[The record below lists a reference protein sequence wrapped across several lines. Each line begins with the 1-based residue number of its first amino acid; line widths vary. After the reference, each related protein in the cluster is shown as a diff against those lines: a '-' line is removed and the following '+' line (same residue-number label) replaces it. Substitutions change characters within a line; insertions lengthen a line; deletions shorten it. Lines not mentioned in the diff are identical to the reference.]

1 MHHIFQDTR
10 EDLSMANQAISG
22 TLFKKMVTNGAVNLK
37 NNHKEIDHLNVFPV
51 PDGDTGTNM
60 QMTMMAGI
68 KEVNSL
74 DSQSIIDISKI
85 LSRGLLMGARGN
97 SGVILSQFFRG
108 VYSEIAKIDNGS
120 ATVQEF
126 IQALVGGY
134 QMAYRAVMDPVEGT
148 ILTVVRESAE
158 KVLREQSNLNSV
170 EEVLTLY
177 LKQARETLI
186 NTPELLPVLK
196 EAGVVDSGG
205 AGFIKIIEGWVM
217 ALEGNMLNESE
228 ANFVPQEREH
238 YHGAENLGDFEIKFG
253 YCTEFIV
260 KLHKPEK
267 FNENFMKDPL
277 SQMGDS
283 LVVVTDDDLL
293 KVHVHTNQ
301 PGVALTL
308 AQKYGDIQTIKI
320 ENMRLQHSTI
330 MGDTISEHKSE
341 AIPSPKKPKAK
352 FGIIAVASGE
362 GIREAFSELGVDL
375 IIDGGQTMNPST
387 EAFVKA
393 VESLN
398 AEHIIILPNNKNI
411 ILSAEQTLD
420 LCADRSIRVL
430 KTKSIAQGYASLMA
444 FDPSQELDDN
454 FEEMMN
460 IVTNMRSGEITYA
473 VRDTEINGVSIK
485 NGDFIGITKGEIL
498 FSNPKR
504 IDTAK
509 ALLENMIDE
518 NREIITIFYG
528 NDTDEEE
535 IELMVAH
542 AKKLNP
548 DIEVD
553 LIDGK
558 QDIYSFIIAVE

>member
-1 MHHIFQDTR
+1 
-10 EDLSMANQAISG
+10 MANQTVSG

-60 QMTMMAGI
+60 QMTMMAGV
-68 KEVNSL
+68 KEVSSL
-74 DSQSIIDISKI
+74 ESQSIVDISKI

-108 VYSEIAKIDNGS
+108 VYSEIAKINNGS

-158 KVLREQSNLNSV
+158 KVLREQNNLNSV
-170 EEVLTLY
+170 EEVLKLY
-177 LKQARETLI
+177 LEQAKETLE

-205 AGFIKIIEGWVM
+205 AGFIKIIEGWIM
-217 ALEGNMLNESE
+217 ALDGQMLAE
-228 ANFVPQEREH
+228 AEVQSQGQQREH
-238 YHGAENLGDFEIKFG
+238 YHGAENLGAVDIKFG

-277 SQMGDS
+277 MQMGDS

-293 KVHVHTNQ
+293 KIHVHTNQ

-308 AQKYGDIQTIKI
+308 AQKYGDLQTIKI
-320 ENMRLQHSTI
+320 ENMRVQHSTI
-330 MGDTISEHKSE
+330 MGEESSHVEPQKE
-341 AIPSPKKPKAK
+341 VKKVQKPKSK
-352 FGIIAVASGE
+352 FGIIAVASGQ
-362 GIREAFSELGVDL
+362 GIHEAFKELGVDL

-387 EAFVKA
+387 EAFVNA

-398 AEHIIILPNNKNI
+398 CDHIIILPNNKNI

-420 LCADRSIRVL
+420 LCPNRSIRVL
-430 KTKSIAQGYASLMA
+430 KTKSIAQGYSSLMA
-444 FDPSQELDDN
+444 FDPTQELDDN
-454 FEEMMN
+454 FEAMTE
-460 IVTNMRSGEITYA
+460 IVSNMRSGEITYA
-473 VRDTEINGVSIK
+473 VRDTEINGVTIK
-485 NGDFIGITKGEIL
+485 NGDFIGITKGEIKVSTPTRL
-498 FSNPKR
+498 E
-504 IDTAK
+504 TAQ
-509 ALLENMIDE
+509 ALLDDMVDAS
-518 NREIITIFYG
+518 REIITIFYG
-528 NDTDEEE
+528 NDADED
-535 IELMVAH
+535 ELDLIVAH

-548 DIEVD
+548 DMEVETIE
-553 LIDGK
+553 GK
-558 QDIYSFIIAVE
+558 QDIYVYIFAVE

>member
-1 MHHIFQDTR
+1 
-10 EDLSMANQAISG
+10 MANHTVSG
-22 TLFKKMVTNGAVNLK
+22 SLFKKMVTNGAVNLK

-68 KEVNSL
+68 KEVNNL

-120 ATVQEF
+120 ATIEEF

-134 QMAYRAVMDPVEGT
+134 KMAYRAVMDPVEGT

-158 KVLREQSNLNSV
+158 KVLRESKNLNSI
-170 EEVLTLY
+170 EDVLKVY
-177 LKQARETLI
+177 LEQARETLI
-186 NTPELLPVLK
+186 QTPELLPVLK

-217 ALEGNMLNESE
+217 ALEGQILNEADQLSQ
-228 ANFVPQEREH
+228 PQQVEH
-238 YHGAENLGDFEIKFG
+238 YIGAENLGAVDIKFG

-260 KLHKPEK
+260 KLHKPDK
-267 FNENFMKDPL
+267 FKESYMKDPL

-283 LVVVTDDDLL
+283 LVVVADDDLL

-308 AQKYGDIQTIKI
+308 AQKYGDIQTVKI
-320 ENMRLQHSTI
+320 ENMRVQHSNI
-330 MGDTISEHKSE
+330 MEHKE
-341 AIPSPKKPKAK
+341 APQAPKQVEKPKKKSK
-352 FGIIAVASGE
+352 YGIIAVASGK
-362 GIREAFSELGVDL
+362 GIHDAFKDLGVD
-375 IIDGGQTMNPST
+375 IVIDGGQTMNPST
-387 EAFVKA
+387 EAFIKA
-393 VESLN
+393 IEELN
-398 AEHIIILPNNKNI
+398 SDHVVILPNNKNI
-411 ILSAEQTLD
+411 ILSAEQSID
-420 LCADRSIRVL
+420 LVPNRSIRVL

-444 FDPSQELDDN
+444 FDPTVDPDDN
-454 FEEMMN
+454 YEAMMET
-460 IVTNMRSGEITYA
+460 VENMRSGEVTYA
-473 VRDTEINGVSIK
+473 VRDTELNGVQIK
-485 NGDFIGITKGEIL
+485 NGDFIGITGGKIAVSTPSRLE
-498 FSNPKR
+498 
-504 IDTAK
+504 TTK
-509 ALLENMIDE
+509 ALLDEIIDSS
-518 NREIITIFYG
+518 REIITIFYG
-528 NDTDEEE
+528 NDTDED
-535 IELMVAH
+535 ELDLVVAH

-553 LIDGK
+553 IIEGK
-558 QDIYSFIIAVE
+558 QDIYTYIIAVE

>member
-1 MHHIFQDTR
+1 
-10 EDLSMANQAISG
+10 MANQAVSG

-37 NNHKEIDHLNVFPV
+37 NNHKEIDHMNVFPV

-158 KVLREQSNLNSV
+158 KVLREQSNLHSV

-177 LKQARETLI
+177 LEQARETLI
-186 NTPELLPVLK
+186 RTPDLLPILK

-205 AGFIKIIEGWVM
+205 AGFIRIIEGWVM

-228 ANFVPQEREH
+228 AQFTPQTIEH
-238 YHGAENLGDFEIKFG
+238 YHGAENLGDFDIKFG

-260 KLHKPEK
+260 KLHKPAK

-283 LVVVTDDDLL
+283 LVVVADDDLL

-308 AQKYGDIQTIKI
+308 AQKYGDLQTIKI
-320 ENMRLQHSTI
+320 ENMRVQHSTI
-330 MGDTISEHKSE
+330 MGDPIQEHTKE
-341 AIPSPKKPKAK
+341 EIKKPPKSKAK
-352 FGIIAVASGE
+352 FGIIAVASGD
-362 GIREAFSELGVDL
+362 GIREAFTELGVDL

-387 EAFVKA
+387 ESFVKA

-398 AEHIIILPNNKNI
+398 VDHIIILPNNKNI

-420 LCADRSIRVL
+420 LCPDRSIRVL
-430 KTKSIAQGYASLMA
+430 KTKSIAQGYSSLMA
-444 FDPSQELDDN
+444 FDPSLELDDN
-454 FEEMMN
+454 FEEMTN
-460 IVTNMRSGEITYA
+460 IVENMRSGEITYA
-473 VRDTEINGVSIK
+473 VRDTELNGVSIK
-485 NGDFIGITKGEIL
+485 TGDFIGITRGEIL
-498 FSNPKR
+498 VSKPDR
-504 IDTAK
+504 IETAK
-509 ALLENMIDE
+509 VLLEDMIDE

-528 NDTDEEE
+528 NDSDEDE
-535 IELMVAH
+535 IELIVAH

-553 LIDGK
+553 LIEGK
-558 QDIYSFIIAVE
+558 QDVYSYIIAVE

>member
-1 MHHIFQDTR
+1 
-10 EDLSMANQAISG
+10 MANHTVSG
-22 TLFKKMVTNGAVNLK
+22 SLFKKMVTNGAVNLK

-120 ATVQEF
+120 ASIEEF

-134 QMAYRAVMDPVEGT
+134 KMAYRAVMDPVEGT

-158 KVLREQSNLNSV
+158 KVLHESKNLKSV
-170 EEVLTLY
+170 EEVLKVY
-177 LKQARETLI
+177 LEQAKETLTH
-186 NTPELLPVLK
+186 TPELLPVLK

-217 ALEGNMLNESE
+217 ALEGQMLNEAE
-228 ANFVPQEREH
+228 FQAQPQVVEH
-238 YHGAENLGDFEIKFG
+238 YIGAENLGAFDIKFG

-267 FNENFMKDPL
+267 FKENYMKDPL
-277 SQMGDS
+277 AQMGDS
-283 LVVVTDDDLL
+283 LVVVADDDLL

-308 AQKYGDIQTIKI
+308 AQKYGDIQTVKI
-320 ENMRLQHSTI
+320 ENMRIQHSNI
-330 MGDTISEHKSE
+330 MEHKDTHVAPKPIE
-341 AIPSPKKPKAK
+341 KPKKKSK
-352 FGIIAVASGE
+352 YGIIAVASGK
-362 GIREAFSELGVDL
+362 GIHDAFKELGVD
-375 IIDGGQTMNPST
+375 IVIDGGQTMNPST
-387 EAFVKA
+387 EAFIKA
-393 VESLN
+393 IEEIH
-398 AEHIIILPNNKNI
+398 ADHIVILPNNKNI
-411 ILSAEQTLD
+411 ILSAEQSID
-420 LCADRSIRVL
+420 LVPNRSIRVL
-430 KTKSIAQGYASLMA
+430 KTKTIAQGYASLMA
-444 FDPSQELDDN
+444 FDPTMELDDN
-454 FEEMMN
+454 YEAMMETVN
-460 IVTNMRSGEITYA
+460 HMRSGEVTYA
-473 VRDTEINGVSIK
+473 VRDTELNGIMIK
-485 NGDFIGITKGEIL
+485 TGDFIGITGGKIALSTPSRLETTKGLLDEIVDA
-498 FSNPKR
+498 S
-504 IDTAK
+504 
-509 ALLENMIDE
+509 
-518 NREIITIFYG
+518 REIITIFYG
-528 NDTDEEE
+528 NDADEDE
-535 IELMVAH
+535 IELVVAH

-553 LIDGK
+553 LIEGK
-558 QDIYSFIIAVE
+558 QDIYTYIIAVE

>member
-1 MHHIFQDTR
+1 
-10 EDLSMANQAISG
+10 MANQTVSG

-60 QMTMMAGI
+60 QMTMMAGV

-74 DSQSIIDISKI
+74 DSQSIVDISKI

-108 VYSEIAKIDNGS
+108 VYSEIAKINNGS

-158 KVLREQSNLNSV
+158 KVLREQNNLNSV
-170 EEVLTLY
+170 EEVLKLY
-177 LKQARETLI
+177 LEQAKETLE

-205 AGFIKIIEGWVM
+205 AGFIKIIEGWIM
-217 ALEGNMLNESE
+217 ALDGQMLAE
-228 ANFVPQEREH
+228 AEVSSQVQEREH
-238 YHGAENLGDFEIKFG
+238 FHGAENLGAIDIKFG
-253 YCTEFIV
+253 FCTEFIV

-277 SQMGDS
+277 MQMGDS

-308 AQKYGDIQTIKI
+308 AQKYGDLQTIKI
-320 ENMRLQHSTI
+320 ENMRIQHSNI
-330 MGDTISEHKSE
+330 MNDEVAHAAPQQEVKK
-341 AIPSPKKPKAK
+341 PKKPKSK
-352 FGIIAVASGE
+352 FAVIAVASGE
-362 GIREAFSELGVDL
+362 GIHNAFNELGVDL

-387 EAFVKA
+387 EAFVNA

-398 AEHIIILPNNKNI
+398 ADHIIILPNNKNI

-420 LCADRSIRVL
+420 LCPDRSIRVL

-444 FDPSQELDDN
+444 FDPTQELDDN
-454 FEEMMN
+454 FEAMTE
-460 IVTNMRSGEITYA
+460 IVENMRSGEITYA
-473 VRDTEINGVSIK
+473 VRDTEINGLAIK
-485 NGDFIGITKGEIL
+485 NGDFIGITKGEIKVSTPTRL
-498 FSNPKR
+498 E
-504 IDTAK
+504 TAK
-509 ALLENMIDE
+509 ALLEDMVDAS
-518 NREIITIFYG
+518 REIITIFYG
-528 NDTDEEE
+528 NDSDED
-535 IELMVAH
+535 ELDLIVAH

-548 DIEVD
+548 DMEVET
-553 LIDGK
+553 IDGK
-558 QDIYSFIIAVE
+558 QDIYVYIFAVE

>member
-1 MHHIFQDTR
+1 
-10 EDLSMANQAISG
+10 MANQAISG

-68 KEVNSL
+68 KEVNTL

-170 EEVLTLY
+170 EEVLALY
-177 LKQARETLI
+177 LQQAKETLI
-186 NTPELLPVLK
+186 RTPDLLPVLK

-205 AGFIKIIEGWVM
+205 AGFVKIIEGWIM
-217 ALEGNMLNESE
+217 ALEGNMLNELE
-228 ANFVPQEREH
+228 AQFAPQQKEH
-238 YHGAENLGDFEIKFG
+238 YHGAENLGDFDIKFG

-283 LVVVTDDDLL
+283 LVVVTDDDIL

-330 MGDTISEHKSE
+330 MSDVVPNQSNGIAMPT
-341 AIPSPKKPKAK
+341 KPTAK
-352 FGIIAVASGE
+352 FAIIAVASGE
-362 GIREAFSELGVDL
+362 GIKESFKELGVDL

-387 EAFVKA
+387 ESFVKA

-398 AEHIIILPNNKNI
+398 SENIIILPNNKNI

-420 LCADRSIRVL
+420 LCPDRSIRVL

-444 FDPSQELDDN
+444 FDPTQELDDN

-460 IVTNMRSGEITYA
+460 IVSNMRSGEITYA
-473 VRDTEINGVSIK
+473 VRDTELNGVAIK
-485 NGDFIGITKGEIL
+485 KGDFIGITKGEIL
-498 FSNPKR
+498 VSEPVRF
-504 IDTAK
+504 DTAK
-509 ALLENMIDE
+509 TLLEDMIDE
-518 NREIITIFYG
+518 NREIVTIFFG
-528 NDTDEEE
+528 NDADEDE
-535 IELMVAH
+535 IEQIVAH

-553 LIDGK
+553 LIEGK
-558 QDIYSFIIAVE
+558 QDVYSYIIAVE

>member
-1 MHHIFQDTR
+1 
-10 EDLSMANQAISG
+10 MANQTVSG

-68 KEVNSL
+68 KEVNNL
-74 DSQSIIDISKI
+74 DSQSIVDISKI

-120 ATVQEF
+120 ATVKEF

-158 KVLREQSNLNSV
+158 KVVRESSHLNSV
-170 EEVLTLY
+170 EEVLKMY
-177 LKQARETLI
+177 LEQAQETLI
-186 NTPELLPVLK
+186 KTPELLPVLK

-205 AGFIKIIEGWVM
+205 AGFIKIIEGWLM
-217 ALEGNMLNESE
+217 ALEGRMLNE
-228 ANFVPQEREH
+228 QEVSHHAQAREH
-238 YHGAENLGDFEIKFG
+238 YHGAENLGQVDIKYG

-267 FNENFMKDPL
+267 FNDNFMKDPL
-277 SQMGDS
+277 LQMGDS

-308 AQKYGDIQTIKI
+308 AQKYGDLQTIKI
-320 ENMRLQHSTI
+320 ENMRIQNETI
-330 MGDTISEHKSE
+330 LGDQVHDHKKAEPTIAKV
-341 AIPSPKKPKAK
+341 AKPKAK
-352 FGIIAVASGE
+352 FGIIAVASGQ
-362 GIREAFSELGVDL
+362 GIHEAFKELGVDL

-393 VESLN
+393 CEELN
-398 AEHIIILPNNKNI
+398 TDHIIILPNNKNI

-420 LCADRSIRVL
+420 LLPDRSIRVL
-430 KTKSIAQGYASLMA
+430 KTKSIAQGYSSLMA
-444 FDPSQELDDN
+444 FDPTADVDDN
-454 FEEMMN
+454 IEQMMD
-460 IVTNMRSGEITYA
+460 IVTNMRSGEVTYA
-473 VRDTEINGVSIK
+473 VRDTELNGVQIK
-485 NGDFIGITKGEIL
+485 NGDFIGITKGEIKL
-498 FSNPKR
+498 STPSR
-504 IDTAK
+504 LETTQG
-509 ALLENMIDE
+509 LLDDMIDE
-518 NREIITIFYG
+518 TREIVTIFYG
-528 NDTDEEE
+528 NDTDED
-535 IELMVAH
+535 ELDQVVAH

-553 LIDGK
+553 VIEGK
-558 QDIYSFIIAVE
+558 QDIYTYIIAVE

>member
-1 MHHIFQDTR
+1 MRRI
-10 EDLSMANQAISG
+10 EMANKTVSG
-22 TLFKKMVTNGAVNLK
+22 SLFKKMVTNGAVNLK

-68 KEVNSL
+68 KEVNNL
-74 DSQSIIDISKI
+74 ESQSIVDISKI

-158 KVLREQSNLNSV
+158 KVLREQPSLNSV
-170 EEVLTLY
+170 EDVLKMY
-177 LKQARETLI
+177 LDQAKETLI
-186 NTPELLPVLK
+186 KTPELLPVLK

-205 AGFIKIIEGWVM
+205 AGFIKIIEGWMM
-217 ALEGNMLNESE
+217 ALNGQMLNESE
-228 ANFVPQEREH
+228 ASNAPAPLEH
-238 YHGAENLGDFEIKFG
+238 YHGAENLGAVDIKFG

-260 KLHKPEK
+260 KLHNPDK
-267 FNENFMKDPL
+267 FSEDFMKGPL
-277 SQMGDS
+277 TQMGDS

-308 AQKYGDIQTIKI
+308 AQKYGDLQTIKI
-320 ENMRLQHSTI
+320 ENMRVQHSNI
-330 MGDTISEHKSE
+330 MHTEEKNVNKVE
-341 AIPSPKKPKAK
+341 KPRAK

-362 GIREAFSELGVDL
+362 GIKEAFKELGVDT

-393 VESLN
+393 VEELN

-411 ILSAEQTLD
+411 VLSAEQTLD
-420 LCADRSIRVL
+420 LLQDRSIRVL
-430 KTKSIAQGYASLMA
+430 KTKSIAQGYSSLMA
-444 FDPSQELDDN
+444 FDPTGDLDDN
-454 FEEMMN
+454 IEEMSA
-460 IVTNMRSGEITYA
+460 IVSNMRSAEITYA
-473 VRDTEINGVSIK
+473 VRDTEINGVKIK
-485 NGDFIGITKGEIL
+485 NGEFIGITKGEIL
-498 FSNPKR
+498 VSTPSR
-504 IDTAK
+504 TETAHK
-509 ALLENMIDE
+509 LLDDMIDE
-518 NREIITIFYG
+518 DREIITIFHG
-528 NDTDEEE
+528 VDATEEE
-535 IELMVAH
+535 ILAVVEY

-553 LIDGK
+553 LINGK
-558 QDIYSFIIAVE
+558 

>member
-1 MHHIFQDTR
+1 
-10 EDLSMANQAISG
+10 MANQAISG

-68 KEVNSL
+68 KEVNLL

-177 LKQARETLI
+177 LQQAKETLI

-217 ALEGNMLNESE
+217 ALEGNMLNEME
-228 ANFVPQEREH
+228 ANFQPQQREH
-238 YHGAENLGDFEIKFG
+238 YHGAENLGDVEITFG

-283 LVVVTDDDLL
+283 LVVVTDDDIL

-330 MGDTISEHKSE
+330 MADTISEHKNE
-341 AIPSPKKPKAK
+341 AIPLPKKPKAK

-387 EAFVKA
+387 ESFVKA

-444 FDPSQELDDN
+444 FDPAQELDDN

-485 NGDFIGITKGEIL
+485 NHDFIGITKGEIL
-498 FSNPKR
+498 VSNPKR

-509 ALLENMIDE
+509 ALLADMIDE

-528 NDTDEEE
+528 NETDEEE

>member
-1 MHHIFQDTR
+1 
-10 EDLSMANQAISG
+10 MANQTVSG

-74 DSQSIIDISKI
+74 DSQSIVDISKI

-120 ATVQEF
+120 ATIKEF

-158 KVLREQSNLNSV
+158 KVLRESDNLNSV
-170 EEVLTLY
+170 EEVLKLY
-177 LKQARETLI
+177 LEQARETLI
-186 NTPELLPVLK
+186 QTPELLPVLK

-205 AGFIKIIEGWVM
+205 AGFIRIIEGWVM
-217 ALEGNMLNESE
+217 ALEGNMLNE
-228 ANFVPQEREH
+228 QEVLSQVQTKEH
-238 YHGAENLGDFEIKFG
+238 YHGAENLGQVDIKFG

-260 KLHKPEK
+260 RLHKPEK
-267 FNENFMKDPL
+267 FTEKYMKDPL

-308 AQKYGDIQTIKI
+308 AQKYGDLLTIKI
-320 ENMRLQHSTI
+320 ENMRIQNETI
-330 MGDTISEHKSE
+330 LANDDHKHVE
-341 AIPSPKKPKAK
+341 VKETPKVAK
-352 FGIIAVASGE
+352 KKSKYGIIAVASGS
-362 GIREAFSELGVDL
+362 GIKDAFTELGVDL
-375 IIDGGQTMNPST
+375 VIDGGQTMNPST

-393 VESLN
+393 VEDLN
-398 AEHIIILPNNKNI
+398 ADHIIILPNNKNI

-420 LCADRSIRVL
+420 LIPDRSIRVL
-430 KTKSIAQGYASLMA
+430 KTKSIAQGYSSLMA
-444 FDPSQELDDN
+444 FDPTVDLDDN
-454 FEEMMN
+454 FESMTE
-460 IVTNMRSGEITYA
+460 IVSNMRSGEVTYA
-473 VRDTEINGVSIK
+473 VRDTEINGVQIK
-485 NGDFIGITKGEIL
+485 NGDFIGITKGEIKVSTNSRL
-498 FSNPKR
+498 ETTLK
-504 IDTAK
+504 
-509 ALLENMIDE
+509 LLDDMIDSS
-518 NREIITIFYG
+518 REIVTIFYG
-528 NDTDEEE
+528 NDYDED
-535 IELMVAH
+535 ELDLIVGH

-558 QDIYSFIIAVE
+558 QDIYTYILAVE